1 MAKELANEVGLSYT
15 KEKGF
20 AKGVNVRSLPIE
32 GVTQGAFIQIGQWQG
47 KANSII
53 APLDDKKFYLGN
65 DFLNMVKTF
74 LVPYA
79 NTMCIME
86 KGQPCVVPVKREIGE
101 GKIKMLSTLQHTK
114 GIKKK
119 ESTFLAHKL
128 DQQAK
133 KVQTPKAT
141 QKVLDESR
149 TLCPPSYL

>member
-1 MAKELANEVGLSYT
+1 LRALLRVPSFKLASG
-15 KEKGF
+15 K
-20 AKGVNVRSLPIE
+20 VRLTVSLPLWM
-32 GVTQGAFIQIGQWQG
+32 TRS
-47 KANSII
+47 SIW
-53 APLDDKKFYLGN
+53 AM
-65 DFLNMVKTF
+65 NMVKTF